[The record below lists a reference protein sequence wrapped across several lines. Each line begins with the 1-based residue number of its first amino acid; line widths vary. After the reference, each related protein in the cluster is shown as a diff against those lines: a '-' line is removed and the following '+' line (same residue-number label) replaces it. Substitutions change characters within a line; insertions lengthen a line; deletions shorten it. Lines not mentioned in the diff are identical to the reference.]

1 MKEDLLKNVL
11 RAVDASIEAKTVT
24 EQKESSKTVN
34 IELEGKRM
42 SFEPFVK
49 GSINSENIG
58 TVLLK
63 LKDATK
69 RNEILL
75 ITRYINPE
83 IAEILKNHQIA
94 FADLAGNML
103 IKRKGIY
110 LFIKG
115 NKRVD
120 GGQQHSSL
128 AATFSEFKLVFI
140 FLSWPECLK
149 KSYREM
155 SQTTNTSLG
164 AVSNT
169 IKSLKSQKLLVD
181 LKEHGLK
188 LVDKQKL
195 IDRWVDIYI
204 SKYRSKLILG
214 TYETEHT
221 EWWKDCDIIKYKA
234 KWSGEIAAANIV
246 SIIQPEIATIFTKS
260 INAKLIAKFKL
271 KKSSKSNVE
280 ILEQFW
286 LIDQTQP
293 QEKKAVDL
301 NNVPILMVYA
311 DLLARSN
318 DRCLEA
324 ASYIYS
330 HYIKPNLMYEH
341 DEK

>member
-1 MKEDLLKNVL
+1 MKEDLLKAVL
-11 RAVDASIEAKTVT
+11 RVVDDSIEAKTAI
-24 EQKESSKTVN
+24 ELKKDAKTIN
-34 IELEGKRM
+34 IELEGKRL

-49 GSINSENIG
+49 GIVNSENIG

-63 LKDATK
+63 LKDGSK
-69 RNEILL
+69 KNEILL
-75 ITRYINPE
+75 ISRYINPE
-83 IAEILKNHQIA
+83 VAETLKAHQIA
-94 FADLAGNML
+94 FADLAGNMH

-115 NKRVD
+115 NKRTDD
-120 GGQQHSSL
+120 GQLQSSL

-140 FLSWPECLK
+140 FLTWPEYLK

-155 SQTTNTSLG
+155 GQATGTALG

-204 SKYRSKLILG
+204 SKYRNKLLLG
-214 TYETEHT
+214 TYETELH
-221 EWWKDCDIIKYKA
+221 EWWKDCEIIKYDA

-246 SIIQPEIATIFTKS
+246 GIIQPGIATIFTES
-260 INAKLIAKFKL
+260 VDARLIAKYKL
-271 KKSSKSNVE
+271 KKSPQGKVE
-280 ILEQFW
+280 ALKQFW
-286 LIDQTQP
+286 AIEQKEP
-293 QEKKAVDL
+293 QHGKAVDS
-301 NNVPILMVYA
+301 NNVPILMIYA

-324 ASYIYS
+324 ASHIYD
-330 HYIKPNLMYEH
+330 HFIKPNLIE
-341 DEK
+341 